1 MIRTRRSVLASTP
14 LLLVLAA
21 CGGQGF
27 TGSSGKPA
35 VTPQRDLTA
44 ASSSSAVSSYGAA
57 GSTAESQAIA
67 NCLKVW
73 GSSPFTG
80 ATPTYRT
87 VQASV
92 QILGGGSAVVD
103 NACTAQPELV
113 LIKTAVS
120 VLSNSKYELENPNGW
135 YCMMVNVNVQSQT
148 TVELA
153 QNAHIADNRVAVS
166 VLSQGQST
174 GAVGVNVLSDV
185 QVQRVASTCQ

>member
-1 MIRTRRSVLASTP
+1 MMCTRRPAFVVMP
-14 LLLVLAA
+14 LLWVLAA

-35 VTPQRDLTA
+35 VTSQRDLTDGSN
-44 ASSSSAVSSYGAA
+44 ASAISSYGAA
-57 GSTAESQAIA
+57 GGTAESQAIA

-73 GSSPFTG
+73 GTSPFTS
-80 ATPTYRT
+80 ATPYRT

-92 QILGGGSAVVD
+92 QVLGGGSAVVD
-103 NACTAQPELV
+103 NTCTAQPELV

-120 VLSNSKYELENPNGW
+120 VLSQPKYELKNPNGW
-135 YCMMVNVNVQSQT
+135 YCMMVNVNVQSQS

-153 QNAHIADNRVAVS
+153 QNAHIADNRVGVN

-185 QVQRVASTCQ
+185 QVQRVAGSCQ